1 MKIPIRFLLTTLL
14 GLWTGAS
21 VQAANPEVLECRLH
35 VTGTGDFA
43 LHSISARILGTAFL
57 DDPKHPDLFMLGDKY
72 YKNEC
77 FRYSCVDRGKDGVP
91 VFERKERIKMPDGA
105 LAKICIRQRG
115 KRIYLFWC
123 SDKELRYAEYDA
135 KKAAFLEKG
144 ALPLPEMK

>member
-1 MKIPIRFLLTTLL
+1 MKIPIKLLFTAVL
-14 GLWTGAS
+14 GLWAGTA

-77 FRYSCVDRGKDGVP
+77 FRYSFVDRGEDGVP
-91 VFERKERIKMPDGA
+91 VFERKEPVK
-105 LAKICIRQRG
+105 
-115 KRIYLFWC
+115 
-123 SDKELRYAEYDA
+123 
-135 KKAAFLEKG
+135 
-144 ALPLPEMK
+144 LPYYRPLSVR